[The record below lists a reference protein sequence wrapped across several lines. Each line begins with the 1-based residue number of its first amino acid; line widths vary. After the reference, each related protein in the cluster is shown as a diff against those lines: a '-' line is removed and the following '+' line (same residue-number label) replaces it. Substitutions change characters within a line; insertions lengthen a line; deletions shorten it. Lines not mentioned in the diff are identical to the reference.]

1 MTGFLQLTKIW
12 KSHRVCEDRV
22 LSESIFTFIYAGSS
36 IQNASEQFASGV
48 HISFVN
54 FALHPTPRT
63 SNTSETREGR
73 TARAR
78 FKHLYLGNHSELD
91 TCSYELF
98 DPPTYMCSDPK
109 RPYEGRL
116 ISYAHSERS
125 RKRDHV
131 FKQTK
136 VGSKVQYFSYKLT
149 YLLFDIVALSFNTF
163 SPT

>member
-98 DPPTYMCSDPK
+98 DPNDRY
-109 RPYEGRL
+109 YEGRL
-116 ISYAHSERS
+116 ISNARSEIS
-125 RKRDHV
+125 GKRDHG

-163 SPT
+163 FPT